1 MNETC
6 FVAMAISEQTVGDS
20 TITAEHLQSMYED
33 VIKVALQ
40 TSRPNLD
47 IVRADEIAMPGS
59 ISTDILSHLMHD
71 DFVIVDISYPNPN
84 VYYELGV
91 RHCCKP
97 GTILIRNSAAGTKP
111 AFDVSHQRYIE
122 YEFSPKGIKD
132 LTKSFREYFSWYDKN
147 SEKPDNQ
154 VLQFAQLI
162 RYNFPQYDVVKEKT
176 PVEAATELFMMMM
189 TNPEFL
195 MLIGDTTMNQEE
207 KNAAI
212 LRSLTDKPEAM
223 KIVIQLLMQGKI
235 DLLTNFPGA

>member
-1 MNETC
+1 
-6 FVAMAISEQTVGDS
+6 MAISEQIDGEK
-20 TITAEHLQSMYED
+20 TITSEHLLSTYDD

-40 TSRPNLD
+40 NARPNLE

-59 ISTDILSHLMHD
+59 ISTDILSHLLHD
-71 DFVIVDISYPNPN
+71 EFVIVDISYPNPN

-122 YEFSPKGIKD
+122 YEFSPKGIKE
-132 LTKSFREYFSWYDKN
+132 LARNFRDYFTWYDKN
-147 SEKPDNQ
+147 PVKPDNQ

-162 RYNFPQYDVVKEKT
+162 RYNFPQYDIVRAKSPTES
-176 PVEAATELFMMMM
+176 ATELFMMMM
-189 TNPEFL
+189 TNPEFM
-195 MLIGDTTMNQEE
+195 MLLSDDNLTPEE

-212 LRSLTDKPEAM
+212 MRSLADKPEAM
-223 KIVIQLLMQGKI
+223 RIVIELLMNGNLG
-235 DLLTNFPGA
+235 LLTSFST